1 MSKNIMDE
9 KLMTDIANDRIL
21 SDLCIKW
28 VVLNKKKN
36 LTDEEQA
43 EKLMI
48 HQEIRQFHK
57 DNYEDTDYD

>member
-48 HQEIRQFHK
+48 HQ
-57 DNYEDTDYD
+57 

>member
-1 MSKNIMDE
+1 MDE

-48 HQEIRQFHK
+48 HQEIIQFHK